1 MGLDSLYC
9 GKWRKISKSR
19 RDLDLDR
26 TMPKMSNS
34 SELFLY
40 TTVCSSFTSIEP
52 LFFELSCTQTDRHH
66 DRHTDRQTD
75 THQDRQTDNNEYSI
89 VAVDKP
95 QL

>member
-26 TMPKMSNS
+26 TMPNV
-34 SELFLY
+34 ELLRAISY
-40 TTVCSSFTSIEP
+40 TTICSSFKPIEP
-52 LFFELSCTQTDRHH
+52 LFFELLCTQTHTQ
-66 DRHTDRQTD
+66 TDRQTD
-75 THQDRQTDNNEYSI
+75 RQTPTHTDGHEYSI

>member
-1 MGLDSLYC
+1 MTLTLIGQY
-9 GKWRKISKSR
+9 
-19 RDLDLDR
+19 
-26 TMPKMSNS
+26 PMSNS

-52 LFFELSCTQTDRHH
+52 LFFELSCTQTDRQTERQTH
-66 DRHTDRQTD
+66 RHTDND
-75 THQDRQTDNNEYSI
+75 EYSI